1 MAAPAHGDPPRPRA
15 PRHRGVRGGATQAIT
30 AIEVIAIGD
39 ERIRRNLERLME
51 GRIDRVLRVVRTGAP
66 Q

>member
-1 MAAPAHGDPPRPRA
+1 
-15 PRHRGVRGGATQAIT
+15 VRGGATQAIT